1 MLWARVRYAIALGAV
16 AVLMGAGAGLS
27 AFTFVYADGAAYLT
41 DDPGACGNCHV
52 MHEQLDGWSVS
63 SHRHVAVCNDC
74 HAPKQLVAKYA
85 VKAINGFNH
94 SWAFT
99 TGLFHE
105 PIQIT
110 AMNERVTEGACRRCH
125 GGIVDAIDTHPAAA
139 PDVIAAAHATEPIA
153 CIRCHRSVG
162 HLH

>member
-1 MLWARVRYAIALGAV
+1 MSVRVAIALGTV
-16 AVLMGAGAGLS
+16 ALLLGAGAGLS

-41 DDPGACGNCHV
+41 DDPAACGNCHV
-52 MHEQLDGWSVS
+52 MHEQLAGWGVS
-63 SHRHVAVCNDC
+63 SHRAVAVCNDC
-74 HAPKQLVAKYA
+74 HAPKTLAAKYA

-99 TGLFHE
+99 TGRFHE
-105 PIQIT
+105 PIRIT
-110 AMNERVTEGACRRCH
+110 AMNERVTEDACRRCH
-125 GGIVDAIDTHPAAA
+125 GSIVDAIEAHPATDVSSAA
-139 PDVIAAAHATEPIA
+139 PGSEAVS

>member
-1 MLWARVRYAIALGAV
+1 VRFAVAFGAV
-16 AVLMGAGAGLS
+16 AVLAGVGAGLS
-27 AFTFVYADGAAYLT
+27 AFTFAYADGAAYLT
-41 DDPGACGNCHV
+41 DDPAACGNCHV
-52 MHEQLDGWSVS
+52 MREQLAGWGVS
-63 SHRHVAVCNDC
+63 SHRAVAVCNDC

-99 TGLFHE
+99 TGRFHE
-105 PIQIT
+105 PIRIT
-110 AMNERVTEGACRRCH
+110 AMNESVTEGACRRCH
-125 GGIVDAIDTHPAAA
+125 GGIVEAIDAHPAPSPTDAL
-139 PDVIAAAHATEPIA
+139 AAAHATEPVS

>member
-1 MLWARVRYAIALGAV
+1 VRYAIALGAV
-16 AVLMGAGAGLS
+16 AVLVGGGAGLS
-27 AFTFVYADGAAYLT
+27 VFTFAYADGAAYLT

-52 MHEQLDGWSVS
+52 MREQVAGWVTS
-63 SHRHVAVCNDC
+63 SHRNVAVCNDC
-74 HAPKQLVAKYA
+74 HAPKALVPKYA

-99 TGLFHE
+99 TGRFHE
-105 PIQIT
+105 PIHIT
-110 AMNERVTEGACRRCH
+110 SMNERVTENACRRCH
-125 GGIVDAIDTHPAAA
+125 GSIVDAIDMHPAAA
-139 PDVIAAAHATEPIA
+139 GTDAVAAAHATEPMS